1 MIVVDASVV
10 IDVLLRTAAASRIEE
25 QLRAHASLHCPHLLD
40 VEVVQVLRRYVRS
53 SQIDATRGAEA
64 VADLG
69 DLPILRHGHGALLR
83 RAWELR
89 ENITAYDGMYVALAE
104 ALGVPLLTRDARLA
118 AAPGSIIPIRV
129 V

>member
-10 IDVLLRTAAASRIEE
+10 IDVLLRTAAAPAIEE
-25 QLRAHASLHCPHLLD
+25 QLRAHSSLHCPHLLD
-40 VEVVQVLRRYVRS
+40 VEVAQVLRRYVRNS
-53 SQIDATRGAEA
+53 EIDVARGAAA

-69 DLPILRHGHGALLR
+69 DLPILRHGHAALLR
-83 RAWELR
+83 RVWELR
-89 ENITAYDGMYVALAE
+89 ENMTAYDGVYVALAE

-118 AAPGSIIPIRV
+118 AAPGSGVPIRV